1 MSINNIEA
9 SLERAER
16 RFGTD
21 RARMRAPRS
30 DRGRFRLSPAIEKR
44 LAALVN
50 GDEQP
55 AMHEVRRT
63 LQRACRGQGV
73 RCPSRAMIYNFM
85 ARAPVRSYR
94 AGQLPAHVRDTLF
107 NLTPDIEVPGDQ
119 VVFHC
124 LNYGGTDAISFA
136 AGLPWRH
143 LHRAARKRGWRAK
156 SRGLLDA
163 IIRARRA

>member
-9 SLERAER
+9 SLARAER

-21 RARMRAPRS
+21 RARKRTPRA
-30 DRGRFRLSPAIEKR
+30 DRGRFRLPPAIEKR
-44 LAALVN
+44 LARLVD
-50 GDEQP
+50 GDEP
-55 AMHEVRRT
+55 PPIHEVRRA
-63 LQRACRGQGV
+63 LQRACRAHGV
-73 RCPSRAMIYNFM
+73 RCPSRATIYKFM

-94 AGQLPAHVRDTLF
+94 VGQLPLHVRETLF

-143 LHRAARKRGWRAK
+143 LHRAARMRGWRAK

-163 IIRARRA
+163 IMRARRA